1 MFSLIDRMNS
11 ALGRT
16 CAWCMLLMAVLTV
29 TVVVFRYVFKASTL
43 ILQESVVYL
52 HGIAF
57 MLAIPYELK
66 QGGHVRVDLI

>member
-1 MFSLIDRMNS
+1 
-11 ALGRT
+11 
-16 CAWCMLLMAVLTV
+16 MLLMAVLTV
-29 TVVVFRYVFKASTL
+29 TVVVFRYVFNASTL

-57 MLAIPYELK
+57 MLAIPYTLK

>member
-1 MFSLIDRMNS
+1 
-11 ALGRT
+11 
-16 CAWCMLLMAVLTV
+16 MLLMAVLTV